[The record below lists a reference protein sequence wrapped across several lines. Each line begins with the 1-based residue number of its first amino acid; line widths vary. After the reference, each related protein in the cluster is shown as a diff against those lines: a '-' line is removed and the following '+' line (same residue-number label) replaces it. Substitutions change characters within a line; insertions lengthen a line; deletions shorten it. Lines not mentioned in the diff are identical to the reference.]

1 MGRHSAIEDGELD
14 GADGADLGGAAARR
28 STPVRRLAAISLH
41 TSPLAQPGTGD
52 AGGMNVYIDQTARR
66 LAARGVEVEIFTR
79 ATSSDQPPIVEM
91 MPGVLVRHIVAG
103 PFEGLDKEDLP
114 GQLCS
119 FAAGVMRAE
128 ARNAPGHYDIV
139 HSHYWLS
146 GQVGYLAKDR
156 WGVPLVHS
164 AHTLAKVKNAA
175 MADGDEPE
183 PRGRIIGEDQVV
195 AEADR
200 LIANTAAERADL
212 VSLYGADENR
222 IDVVSPGVDTD
233 VFSPGDRAAA
243 RQALGI
249 GPDENVIVFAGR
261 IQPLKGP
268 DIVVRAIHLLADRHP
283 DRLWRLVIVG
293 GASGTGRR
301 PGHRLHELVDLLGT
315 GDTIDFR
322 PPVAASELAQ
332 IYRAADVVAVPSYN
346 ESFGLVA
353 VEAQASGT
361 PVVAAAVGGLTVA
374 VADRVSGLLVDGHD
388 PGRWATALA
397 RVILDPAERDRL
409 SIGARQRA
417 ARFSWDATVDGLLDS
432 YRAARSGAN
441 ERSDQTGF
449 VERIG
454 SNGGRFARTAGR

>member
-1 MGRHSAIEDGELD
+1 MGRHSAHENSERPPDPT
-14 GADGADLGGAAARR
+14 AVHNGGQPAI
-28 STPVRRLAAISLH
+28 RRLAAISLH

-91 MPGVLVRHIVAG
+91 APGVLVRHIVAG

-128 ARNAPGHYDIV
+128 ARNAPGHYDLV

-175 MADGDEPE
+175 MADGDDPE
-183 PRGRIIGEDQVV
+183 PRGRLIGEDQVV

-200 LIANTAAERADL
+200 LVANTAAECRDL
-212 VSLYGADENR
+212 IELYGAQPGR
-222 IDVVSPGVDTD
+222 IDVVPPGVDTEL
-233 VFSPGDRAAA
+233 FSPGDRAVA

-249 GPDENVIVFAGR
+249 DQHEKVIVFAGR

-268 DIVVRAIHLLADRHP
+268 DVAVRAVHRLAERFPEH
-283 DRLWRLVIVG
+283 RWRLIIVG

-322 PPVAASELAQ
+322 PPVPAAGLAA
-332 IYRAADVVAVPSYN
+332 IYRAGDVVAVPSYN

-353 VEAQASGT
+353 IEAQAAGT

-374 VADRVSGLLVDGHD
+374 VDDGASGLLVDGHD
-388 PGRWATALA
+388 PDRWADALA
-397 RVILDPAERDRL
+397 RVALDPAVRDRL
-409 SIGARQRA
+409 ALGARQHA
-417 ARFSWDATVDGLLDS
+417 LRFSWDATVDGLLGA
-432 YRAARSGAN
+432 YRAAKSAALTSRI
-441 ERSDQTGF
+441 
-449 VERIG
+449 VERFDAERLMRVV
-454 SNGGRFARTAGR
+454 GR